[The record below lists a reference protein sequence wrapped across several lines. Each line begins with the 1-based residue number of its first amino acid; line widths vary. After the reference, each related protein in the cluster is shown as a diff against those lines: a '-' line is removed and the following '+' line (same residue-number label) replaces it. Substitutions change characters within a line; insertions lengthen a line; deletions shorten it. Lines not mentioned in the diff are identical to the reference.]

1 LTHADG
7 LDHNITAG
15 PALLELF
22 VLVHP
27 GLLVPLLFAFGKRIV
42 DAVEIAEVAAVDYA
56 EMKDET
62 GEGARGKGAA
72 GESEDENLC
81 RLKDELLDGLVM
93 KTTRPSPGIQLRHNH
108 T

>member
-1 LTHADG
+1 LTDADD
-7 LDHNITAG
+7 LDHDITAG
-15 PALLELF
+15 PAVLELF
-22 VLVHP
+22 LLIRP
-27 GLLVPLLFAFGKRIV
+27 GLLVPLLLKRIV

-56 EMKDET
+56 EMEDET
-62 GEGARGKGAA
+62 GEGARSEGAV

-81 RLKDELLDGLVM
+81 WLKGELLDGLVM